1 MLQLKVLDAEKKTS
15 RREKALSGGY
25 GREEHELARSKRHS
39 LSLISLEEG
48 RRWGR
53 VGITVL
59 LWLLLLS
66 GCACAFI
73 RRQQIQPGAD
83 EEDQSCSH
91 TYRPRQRAW
100 SLRRECFSNTIAQ
113 LGQAARLK
121 ENVLM

>member
-1 MLQLKVLDAEKKTS
+1 MLQLKVLYDGKKTS

-25 GREEHELARSKRHS
+25 GREEHELARSKRRS

-53 VGITVL
+53 VGITVS
-59 LWLLLLS
+59 LWLLLLT
-66 GCACAFI
+66 GCAFI
-73 RRQQIQPGAD
+73 RRQQIQPGAG

-100 SLRRECFSNTIAQ
+100 SPREKCFALLTS
-113 LGQAARLK
+113 
-121 ENVLM
+121 